1 MSFVR
6 SWHKSYAAGV
16 PREVA
21 FEKITMPE
29 VLTRTAQ
36 RFPDRTALIFMGK
49 KITYR
54 ELEALVNRF
63 AKVLTEL
70 GVKAGDKVAML
81 LPNMPQLVIANYA
94 AFRIGAIPVL
104 NNPLYTEHELAH
116 QLNDSGSSV
125 LIALDLRLPLAV
137 KLKGKTGIRSIIA
150 CHITDYLPFPG
161 NKLLPYIHKALY
173 LKVPPEAGMYE
184 FLPLLNQH
192 PDTPVENAAR
202 WEEVGALMYTGGTTG
217 VGKGVMMTH
226 ANISCNCQ
234 QLRASFPEAKDGEES
249 ILAVFPF
256 FHSAGWTGMQ
266 NMSILAGWTDIL
278 VPRPDP
284 QVIIEIL
291 KKFKPTLLPGVPT
304 IYIGLLAREEFRKM
318 DLSSVKAF
326 LAGAAPLPLKVI
338 KKLKSIKDCPVI
350 NVYGL
355 TEICPMGTATPWGRE
370 EKPGTVGVPLPG
382 TDLKIVDVETGTRE
396 LPVGEA
402 GEICFQGPQVMK
414 GYYKRP
420 EETAA
425 VLKDGWLYTGDIG
438 FLDADGYLTIVDRK
452 KEMIVAGGFN
462 VYPSEVDG
470 VLFTHPK
477 VLEACTI
484 GVPDE
489 YRGETVKSYI
499 VLKPGE
505 SAEAEEIIAHCRET
519 LAAYK
524 VPKIVEFID
533 ALPKSAVGKV
543 LRRELKELD
552 RKKREGK
559 GTESCRVR

>member
-1 MSFVR
+1 MSFER
-6 SWHKSYAAGV
+6 NGHQGCAAGAS
-16 PREVA
+16 REAA
-21 FEKITMPE
+21 FEKITLPE
-29 VLTRTAQ
+29 ILTRTAQ

-49 KITYR
+49 KIAYR
-54 ELEALVNRF
+54 TLEALANRF
-63 AKVLTEL
+63 AKALTGL

-94 AFRIGAIPVL
+94 AMRIGAIPVPC
-104 NNPLYTEHELAH
+104 NPLYTESELTH
-116 QLNDSGSSV
+116 QFNDSDATV
-125 LIALDLRLPLAV
+125 LIALDLRLPLLEN
-137 KLKGKTGIRSIIA
+137 LKGKTGIRSIIA

-161 NKLLPYIHKALY
+161 NKILQYLHPDLY
-173 LKVPPEAGMYE
+173 LKVPQEAGMYE
-184 FLPLLNQH
+184 FLPLIERQ

-202 WEEVGALMYTGGTTG
+202 WDEAGAFMYTGGTTG
-217 VGKGVMMTH
+217 ISKGVMMTH
-226 ANISCNCQ
+226 ANISCNVQ
-234 QLRASFPEAKDGEES
+234 QLRAAFPEAKDGEES
-249 ILAVFPF
+249 IMAVFPF
-256 FHSAGWTGMQ
+256 FHAAGWTGMQ
-266 NMSILAGWTDIL
+266 NLSILAGWTDIL
-278 VPRPDP
+278 VPRPDTP
-284 QVIIEIL
+284 VIVETL
-291 KKFKPTLLPGVPT
+291 KKQKPTLLPGVPT
-304 IYIGLLAREEFRKM
+304 VFIGLLAREEFRKM

-338 KKLKSIKDCPVI
+338 KKLKALKDCPVI
-350 NVYGL
+350 NIYGL

-382 TDLKIVDVETGTRE
+382 TDLKIVDLETGTRE
-396 LPVGEA
+396 LSIGEA
-402 GEICFQGPQVMK
+402 GEICFRGPQVMK

-499 VLKPGE
+499 VLRPRE
-505 SAEAEEIIAHCRET
+505 TAEAEEIIAHCRET

-524 VPKIVEFID
+524 VPKIIEFID
-533 ALPKSAVGKV
+533 ELPKSAVGKV

-552 RKKREGK
+552 EKKRKGGEG
-559 GTESCRVR
+559 TA

>member
-1 MSFVR
+1 MSFER

-16 PREVA
+16 PRDPA

-29 VLTRTAQ
+29 ILTRTAQ
-36 RFPDRTALIFMGK
+36 RFPDRSALIFMGK

-54 ELEALVNRF
+54 KLEGLVNRF
-63 AKVLTEL
+63 ARALTGL

-94 AFRIGAIPVL
+94 AMRIGAVPVPC
-104 NNPLYTEHELAH
+104 NPLYTERELAH
-116 QLNDSGSSV
+116 HFNDSDSTV
-125 LIALDLRLPLAV
+125 LIALDLRLPLV
-137 KLKGKTGIRSIIA
+137 EELKGKTGIRSIIA

-161 NKLLPYIHKALY
+161 NKLLRFFHYNLY
-173 LKVPPEAGMYE
+173 QKVLPESGMYE
-184 FLPLLNQH
+184 FLPLLNKH
-192 PDTPVENAAR
+192 PDTPVENTAR

-217 VGKGVMMTH
+217 ISKGVMMTH
-226 ANISCNCQ
+226 ANISCNVQ

-249 ILAVFPF
+249 IMAVFPF
-256 FHSAGWTGMQ
+256 FHSAGWTGIQ
-266 NMSILAGWTDIL
+266 NLSILAGWTDIL
-278 VPRPDP
+278 VPRPDAP
-284 QVIIEIL
+284 VIAATL
-291 KKFKPTLLPGVPT
+291 KKQKPTLLPGVPT
-304 IYIGLLAREEFRKM
+304 VYVGLLAGEEFRKM

-338 KKLKSIKDCPVI
+338 QKLKSVRDCPVI

-370 EKPGTVGVPLPG
+370 EKPGTVGVPIPG
-382 TDLKIVDVETGTRE
+382 TDLKIVDLETGTRE
-396 LPVGEA
+396 LPAGEA
-402 GEICFQGPQVMK
+402 GEICFKGPQVMK
-414 GYYKRP
+414 GYYKKP

-425 VLKDGWLYTGDIG
+425 VLKDGWLFTGDIG

-470 VLFTHPK
+470 VLFAHPK
-477 VLEACTI
+477 VIEACTI

-499 VLKPGE
+499 VLKTGE
-505 SAEAEEIIAHCRET
+505 SAGAEEIIAHCRET

-524 VPKIVEFID
+524 VPKIIEFID
-533 ALPKSAVGKV
+533 ELPKSAVGKV
-543 LRRELKELD
+543 LRRELKELGS
-552 RKKREGK
+552 KKRAGK
-559 GTESCRVR
+559 N

>member
-1 MSFVR
+1 MSFER

-16 PREVA
+16 PRDVE

-29 VLTRTAQ
+29 ILTRTAQ
-36 RFPDRTALIFMGK
+36 RFPNRTALIFMGK

-63 AKVLTEL
+63 AKALTEL

-116 QLNDSGSSV
+116 QLNDSDSSV

-150 CHITDYLPFPG
+150 CHVTDYLPFPG
-161 NKLLPYIHKALY
+161 NKILQYLHKELY
-173 LKVPPEAGMYE
+173 LKIPQEAGMYE
-184 FLPLLNQH
+184 FLPLINQY

-217 VGKGVMMTH
+217 VSKGVMMTH
-226 ANISCNCQ
+226 ANISCNTQ
-234 QLRASFPEAKDGEES
+234 QLRASFPDAKDGEES

-284 QVIIEIL
+284 QVIIAIL

-304 IYIGLLAREEFRKM
+304 IFIGLLAEEAFRKT
-318 DLSSVKAF
+318 DLTSVKAF

-338 KKLKSIKDCPVI
+338 ERLKALRECPII

-402 GEICFQGPQVMK
+402 GEICFRGPQVMK

-425 VLKDGWLYTGDIG
+425 VLKDGWLFTGDIG

-470 VLFTHPK
+470 VLFAHPK
-477 VLEACTI
+477 ILEACTI

-489 YRGETVKSYI
+489 YRGETVKSYV
-499 VLKPGE
+499 VLKTGE
-505 SAEAEEIIAHCRET
+505 TAEAEEIIAHCRET

-524 VPKIVEFID
+524 VPKIIEFID
-533 ALPKSAVGKV
+533 VLPKSAVGKV

-552 RKKREGK
+552 SKKREAK
-559 GTESCRVR
+559 GTA

>member
-1 MSFVR
+1 MSFER

-16 PREVA
+16 PREVE

-63 AKVLTEL
+63 AKALKEL

-94 AFRIGAIPVL
+94 AFRIGAVPVL

-116 QLNDSGSSV
+116 QLNDSDSSV

-161 NKLLPYIHKALY
+161 NKLLQYLHKDLY
-173 LKVPPEAGMYE
+173 VKIPQEAGLYE
-184 FLPLLNQH
+184 FLPLLNKH

-217 VGKGVMMTH
+217 VSKGVMMTH
-226 ANISCNCQ
+226 ANISCNTQ
-234 QLRASFPEAKDGEES
+234 QLRASFPEAKDGEEN

-284 QVIIEIL
+284 LVIIEIL
-291 KKFKPTLLPGVPT
+291 RKYKPTLLPGVPT
-304 IYIGLLAREEFRKM
+304 IYIGLLAQEEFRKM

-338 KKLKSIKDCPVI
+338 KKLKAIKDCPVI

-396 LPVGEA
+396 LPAGEA
-402 GEICFQGPQVMK
+402 GEICFRGPQVMK
-414 GYYKRP
+414 GYYKKP

-425 VLKDGWLYTGDIG
+425 TLKDGWLFTGDIG

-470 VLFTHPK
+470 VLFAHPK

-499 VLKPGE
+499 VLKNGE

-552 RKKREGK
+552 SKKREGK
-559 GTESCRVR
+559 ATA

>member
-1 MSFVR
+1 MSFER

-16 PREVA
+16 PGDMA
-21 FEKITMPE
+21 FEKITLPE
-29 VLTRTAQ
+29 FLTRTAQ

-63 AKVLTEL
+63 AKALIEL

-94 AFRIGAIPVL
+94 AFRIGAVPVP
-104 NNPLYTEHELAH
+104 NNPLFTEHELAH
-116 QLNDSGSSV
+116 QLNDSGASL
-125 LIALDLRLPLAV
+125 LITLDLRLPLA
-137 KLKGKTGIRSIIA
+137 LEIKGKTRIRSIIA
-150 CHITDYLPFPG
+150 CHATDYLPFPE
-161 NKLLPYIHKALY
+161 NKILPFLQPNLH

-184 FLPLLNQH
+184 FLPLINRQ

-217 VGKGVMMTH
+217 VSKGVMMTH

-234 QLRASFPEAKDGEES
+234 QLRASFPDAKDGEES

-266 NMSILAGWTDIL
+266 NMAILAGWTDIL
-278 VPRPDP
+278 VPRPDS

-304 IYIGLLAREEFRKM
+304 IFIGLLAREEFRKM

-338 KKLKSIKDCPVI
+338 QKLKAIKECPVI

-370 EKPGTVGVPLPG
+370 EKPETVGVPLPS
-382 TDLKIVDVETGTRE
+382 TDLKIVDLETGTRE

-402 GEICFQGPQVMK
+402 GEICFKGPQVMK
-414 GYYKRP
+414 GYYKRA

-438 FLDADGYLTIVDRK
+438 SLDADGYLTIVNRK
-452 KEMIVAGGFN
+452 KEIIVAGGFN
-462 VYPSEVDG
+462 VYPTEVDG

-499 VLKPGE
+499 VLKAGE
-505 SAEAEEIIAHCRET
+505 KAEAEEIIAYCRET

-524 VPKIVEFID
+524 VPKIIEFID
-533 ALPKSAVGKV
+533 ELPKSAVGKV

-559 GTESCRVR
+559 G

>member
-1 MSFVR
+1 MRFER

-16 PREVA
+16 PRDMA

-29 VLTRTAQ
+29 FLTRTAQ
-36 RFPDRTALIFMGK
+36 RFPGRTALIFMGR

-63 AKVLTEL
+63 AKALTGL
-70 GVKAGDKVAML
+70 GVKPGDKVAML

-94 AFRIGAIPVL
+94 ALRIGAVPVL
-104 NNPLYTEHELAH
+104 NNPLYTERELAH
-116 QLNDSGSSV
+116 QLNDSDSTV
-125 LIALDLRLPLAV
+125 LITLDLRLPLV
-137 KLKGKTGIRSIIA
+137 RNLKGKTGIRSIIA
-150 CHITDYLPFPG
+150 CHVTDYLPFPG
-161 NKLLPYIHKALY
+161 NMILRYLRYDLY
-173 LKVPPEAGMYE
+173 MKVLPEAGMYE
-184 FLPLLNQH
+184 FLPLINKQ

-202 WEEVGALMYTGGTTG
+202 WEEVGALLYTGGTTG

-226 ANISCNCQ
+226 ANISCNAQ
-234 QLRASFPEAKDGEES
+234 QLRVSFPDAKDGEEG

-266 NMSILAGWTDIL
+266 NLSILAGWTDIL
-278 VPRPDP
+278 VPRPDS

-291 KKFKPTLLPGVPT
+291 RKYKPTLLPGVPT
-304 IYIGLLAREEFRKM
+304 LFIGLLAGEEFRKM

-338 KKLKSIKDCPVI
+338 EKLKALKDCPVI

-355 TEICPMGTATPWGRE
+355 TEISPMGTATPWGGE

-382 TDLKIVDVETGTRE
+382 TDLKIVDAETGTRE
-396 LPVGEA
+396 LPAGEA

-414 GYYKRP
+414 GYYKKP

-425 VLKDGWLYTGDIG
+425 VLKDGWLFTGDIG

-470 VLFTHPK
+470 VLCAHPK

-499 VLKPGE
+499 VLRTGE
-505 SAEAEEIIAHCRET
+505 TAEAGEIIAHCRET

-524 VPKIVEFID
+524 VPKIIEFID

-552 RKKREGK
+552 RKKREP
-559 GTESCRVR
+559 

>member
-1 MSFVR
+1 MSFER

-16 PREVA
+16 PRDIA
-21 FEKITMPE
+21 FEKLTMPE
-29 VLTRTAQ
+29 FLTRTAQ

-54 ELEALVNRF
+54 ELEGLVNRF
-63 AKVLTEL
+63 ARALTGL

-81 LPNMPQLVIANYA
+81 LPNMPQLVIADYA
-94 AFRIGAIPVL
+94 AMRIGAIPVPC
-104 NNPLYTEHELAH
+104 NPLYTERELAH
-116 QLNDSGSSV
+116 HFNDSDSTV
-125 LIALDLRLPLAV
+125 LIALDLRLPLV
-137 KLKGKTGIRSIIA
+137 EELKGKTGIRSIIA

-161 NKLLPYIHKALY
+161 NKLLRFFHYNLY
-173 LKVPPEAGMYE
+173 QKVLPGAGVYE
-184 FLPLLNQH
+184 FLPLLNKH

-217 VGKGVMMTH
+217 VSKGVMMTH
-226 ANISCNCQ
+226 ANISCNVQ
-234 QLRASFPEAKDGEES
+234 QLRASFPDAKDGEES
-249 ILAVFPF
+249 IMAVFPF
-256 FHSAGWTGMQ
+256 FHSAGWTGIQ
-266 NMSILAGWTDIL
+266 NLSILAGWTDIL
-278 VPRPDP
+278 VPRPDAP
-284 QVIIEIL
+284 VIAATL
-291 KKFKPTLLPGVPT
+291 KKQKPTLLPGVPT
-304 IYIGLLAREEFRKM
+304 VYVGLLAGEEFRKM

-338 KKLKSIKDCPVI
+338 KKLKSIRDCPVI

-382 TDLKIVDVETGTRE
+382 TDLKIVDLETGTRE
-396 LPVGEA
+396 LPAGEA
-402 GEICFQGPQVMK
+402 GEICFKGPQVMK
-414 GYYKRP
+414 GYYKKP

-425 VLKDGWLYTGDIG
+425 VLKDGWLFTGDIG

-462 VYPSEVDG
+462 VYPNEVDG
-470 VLFTHPK
+470 VLFAHPK
-477 VLEACTI
+477 ILEACTI

-499 VLKPGE
+499 VLKAGE
-505 SAEAEEIIAHCRET
+505 TAEAGEIIAHCRET

-533 ALPKSAVGKV
+533 ELPKSAVGKV
-543 LRRELKELD
+543 LRRELKELNS
-552 RKKREGK
+552 KK
-559 GTESCRVR
+559 TLNP

>member
-1 MSFVR
+1 MSFER
-6 SWHKSYAAGV
+6 SWQKSYAAGV
-16 PREVA
+16 PRDPA

-29 VLTRTAQ
+29 ILTRTAQ
-36 RFPDRTALIFMGK
+36 RFPNRTALIFMGK

-63 AKVLTEL
+63 AKALTGL

-94 AFRIGAIPVL
+94 AFRIGAVPVL

-116 QLNDSGSSV
+116 QLNDSDSSI
-125 LIALDLRLPLAV
+125 LITLDLRLPLAIN
-137 KLKGKTGIRSIIA
+137 LKGKTGIRSIIA

-161 NKLLPYIHKALY
+161 NKLLRYFHYNLY
-173 LKVPPEAGMYE
+173 QKVLPEAGMYE
-184 FLPLLNQH
+184 FLPLINQY

-217 VGKGVMMTH
+217 ISKGVMMTH
-226 ANISCNCQ
+226 ANISCNTQ
-234 QLRASFPEAKDGEES
+234 QLRASFPEAKEGEES

-278 VPRPDP
+278 VPRPDS

-304 IYIGLLAREEFRKM
+304 IYIGLLASEEFRKM

-338 KKLKSIKDCPVI
+338 QKLKSLKDCPVI

-382 TDLKIVDVETGTRE
+382 TDLKIVDLETGTRE
-396 LPVGEA
+396 LPAGEA
-402 GEICFQGPQVMK
+402 GEICFKGPQVMK
-414 GYYKRP
+414 GYYKKP
-420 EETAA
+420 DETTA
-425 VLKDGWLYTGDIG
+425 VLRDGWLFTGDIG

-470 VLFTHPK
+470 VLFAHPK

-499 VLKPGE
+499 VLKTGE
-505 SAEAEEIIAHCRET
+505 SAGAEEIIAHCRET

-524 VPKIVEFID
+524 VPKIIEFID
-533 ALPKSAVGKV
+533 ELPKSAVGKV

-552 RKKREGK
+552 SKK
-559 GTESCRVR
+559 TLTP